1 MNNKYDVAIIGAGP
15 GGYPCAIRLGQLN
28 KKVLVIESGE
38 LGGVCLN
45 RGCIPTKALSFATE
59 LSDNLKKA
67 EKIGFKIQNQGFDL
81 SVLRNHTEGVVKK
94 LRAGIEY
101 LFKNNNVIWKRA
113 KARILSEHKIEL
125 TNDGASEQIE
135 AENIV
140 IATGTEII
148 PLPGF
153 EFDGKFITN
162 TDDALQLNDVPQ
174 NLLVVGAGACG
185 LELATI
191 YASLGS
197 KVKVVEIMEQILPGM
212 EIELCEQLFKMLKK
226 RGIEILLNSTVCS
239 HKILNGKV
247 LVEIKNQNNIISDTF
262 DRILI
267 TVGRRPTDYAFKEL
281 GLEIDK
287 KGYIVIDDS
296 YRTSIK
302 NIFAIGD
309 ITGPPL
315 LAHKAT
321 KQGIEVAEIIAG
333 LDNTKKMHSIPA
345 CVFTIPTFSSVGL
358 TEKEAINQGYKIKI
372 GRFPYRASG
381 KALSMLETEGLVKII
396 AEEDGR
402 ILGIH
407 ILGAESPSLIGE
419 AILAIDKHLKVSDLA
434 EIIHPH
440 PTLSEI
446 MGEAAENF
454 YKKAIHII
462 NT

>member
-1 MNNKYDVAIIGAGP
+1 MSRYEVAVIGAGP
-15 GGYPCAIRLGQLN
+15 GGYPCAIRLGQL
-28 KKVLVIESGE
+28 KKNVLVFESSE

-45 RGCIPTKALSFATE
+45 RGCIPTKALSFAAE
-59 LSDNLKKA
+59 LLENFQKA
-67 EKIGFKIQNQGFDL
+67 QKIGLKVKNNGVDL
-81 SVLRNHTEGVVKK
+81 QALRDHTESVVKR

-101 LFKNNNVIWKRA
+101 LFKNNNVQWKKA
-113 KARILSEHKIEL
+113 KARIVSEHKIEL
-125 TNDGASEQIE
+125 ESNGASEYIE

-140 IATGTEII
+140 IATGTEITA
-148 PLPGF
+148 LPGF

-162 TDDALQLNDVPQ
+162 TDDALKLNDIPEK
-174 NLLVVGAGACG
+174 LLVVGAGACG

-191 YASLGS
+191 YAGLGS

-212 EIELCEQLFKMLKK
+212 ETELCENLYKILK
-226 RGIEILLNSTVCS
+226 RYGIEILLKSTVQGYRVENNR
-239 HKILNGKV
+239 IKV
-247 LVEIKNQNNIISDTF
+247 DIKGPESTGTEEF

-267 TVGRRPTDYAFKEL
+267 TVGRKPTEFAFKNL
-281 GLEIDK
+281 GLEVDK
-287 KGYIVIDDS
+287 KGYIIVDNT

-309 ITGPPL
+309 IIGPPL

-333 LDNTKKMHSIPA
+333 IYDTKKSHNIPS
-345 CVFTIPTFSSVGL
+345 CVFTIPPLSSVGL
-358 TEKEAINQGYKIKI
+358 TEKEAVEKGFKVKT

-381 KALSMLETEGLVKII
+381 KALSMLEAEGMVKIV
-396 AEEDGR
+396 AEENGK
-402 ILGIH
+402 ILGVH
-407 ILGAESPSLIGE
+407 ILGVESPSLIGE
-419 AILAIDKHLKVSDLA
+419 GILALDKDLKVGDLA

-446 MGEAAENF
+446 IGEAAENF

-462 NT
+462 N

>member
-1 MNNKYDVAIIGAGP
+1 MSNKYDVVIIGAGP
-15 GGYPCAIRLGQLN
+15 GGYPCAIRLGQLK
-28 KKVLVIESGE
+28 KKVLVIESTE

-45 RGCIPTKALSFATE
+45 RGCIPTKTLSFVVE
-59 LSDNLKKA
+59 LSENFQKA
-67 EKIGFKIQNQGFDL
+67 QKFGFKIENKGIDL
-81 SVLRNHTEGVVKK
+81 ATLRNHTESVVKK
-94 LRAGIEY
+94 LRTGIEY
-101 LFKNNNVIWKRA
+101 LFKNNNVAWKKA
-113 KARILSEHKIEL
+113 KAKILSKHKIEL
-125 TNDGASEQIE
+125 QIDGTTEQVE

-162 TDDALQLNDVPQ
+162 TDDALKLTDIPEK
-174 NLLVVGAGACG
+174 LLVVGAGACG

-212 EIELCEQLFKMLKK
+212 ETELCASLYKILKK
-226 RGIEILLNSTVCS
+226 RGIEIILNSTVNS
-239 HKILNGKV
+239 YKIINGKV
-247 LVEIKNQNNIISDTF
+247 QVEIKNQNVITTEEF
-262 DRILI
+262 GRILI
-267 TVGRRPTDYAFKEL
+267 TVGRRPTDYAFKNLE
-281 GLEIDK
+281 LEIDK
-287 KGYIVIDDS
+287 KGYIVVDDS

-309 ITGPPL
+309 IIGPPL

-333 LDNTKKMHSIPA
+333 IYNTKKLHTIPS
-345 CVFTIPTFSSVGL
+345 CVFTVPPLSSAGL
-358 TEKEAINQGYKIKI
+358 TEKEALIQGYKIKV

-381 KALSMLETEGLVKII
+381 KALSMLETEGVAKIV
-396 AEEDGR
+396 AEENGN

-407 ILGAESPSLIGE
+407 ILGIESPSLIGE
-419 AILAIDKHLKVSDLA
+419 AILALDKKLSAKDLA
-434 EIIHPH
+434 EIVHPH
-440 PTLSEI
+440 PTLTEI
-446 MGEAAENF
+446 FGETAENLL
-454 YKKAIHII
+454 KKAIHIP

>member
-1 MNNKYDVAIIGAGP
+1 MAVIGAGP
-15 GGYPCAIRLGQLN
+15 GGYPCAIRLGQL
-28 KKVLVIESGE
+28 KKNVLVFESSE

-45 RGCIPTKALSFATE
+45 RGCIPTKALSFAAE
-59 LSDNLKKA
+59 LLENFQKA
-67 EKIGFKIQNQGFDL
+67 QKIGLKVKNNGVDL
-81 SVLRNHTEGVVKK
+81 QALRDHTESVVKR

-101 LFKNNNVIWKRA
+101 LFKNNNVQWKKA
-113 KARILSEHKIEL
+113 KARIVSEHKIEL
-125 TNDGASEQIE
+125 ESNGASEYIE

-140 IATGTEII
+140 IATGTEITA
-148 PLPGF
+148 LPGF

-162 TDDALQLNDVPQ
+162 TDDALKLNDIPEK
-174 NLLVVGAGACG
+174 LLVVGAGACG

-191 YASLGS
+191 YAGLGS

-212 EIELCEQLFKMLKK
+212 ETELCENLYKILK
-226 RGIEILLNSTVCS
+226 RYGIEILLKSTVQGYRVENNR
-239 HKILNGKV
+239 IKV
-247 LVEIKNQNNIISDTF
+247 DIKGPESTGTEEF

-267 TVGRRPTDYAFKEL
+267 TVGRKPTEFAFKNL
-281 GLEIDK
+281 GLEVDK
-287 KGYIVIDDS
+287 KGYIIVDNT

-309 ITGPPL
+309 IIGPPL

-333 LDNTKKMHSIPA
+333 IYDTKKSHNIPS
-345 CVFTIPTFSSVGL
+345 CVFTIPPLSSVGL
-358 TEKEAINQGYKIKI
+358 TEKEAVEKGFKVKT

-381 KALSMLETEGLVKII
+381 KALSMLEAEGMVKIV
-396 AEEDGR
+396 AEENGK
-402 ILGIH
+402 ILGVH
-407 ILGAESPSLIGE
+407 ILGVESPSLIGE
-419 AILAIDKHLKVSDLA
+419 GILALDKDLKVGDLA

-446 MGEAAENF
+446 IGEAAENF

-462 NT
+462 N

>member
-1 MNNKYDVAIIGAGP
+1 MARYDVVIIGAGP
-15 GGYPCAIRLGQLN
+15 GGYPCAIRLGQL
-28 KKVLVIESGE
+28 KKNILVVESSE

-45 RGCIPTKALSFATE
+45 RGCIPTKALSFAVE
-59 LSDNLKKA
+59 IIENCHKA
-67 EKIGFKIQNQGFDL
+67 QKMGMKIVNNGFDL
-81 SVLRNHTEGVVKK
+81 MALRNHTESVVKR

-101 LFKNNNVIWKRA
+101 LFKNNNVQWKKAR
-113 KARILSEHKIEL
+113 ARILSEHRIEL
-125 TNDGASEQIE
+125 ESNGASEYIE

-148 PLPGF
+148 ALTGF
-153 EFDGKFITN
+153 EFDGKYITN
-162 TDDALQLNDVPQ
+162 TDDALKLNDIPEK
-174 NLLVVGAGACG
+174 LLVVGAGACG

-191 YASLGS
+191 YACLGS

-212 EIELCEQLFKMLKK
+212 EAELCENLYKILKK
-226 RGIEILLNSTVCS
+226 NGIEILLKSTVQGYQFENN
-239 HKILNGKV
+239 KIKV
-247 LVEIKNQNNIISDTF
+247 AIKGPESTSAEEF

-267 TVGRRPTDYAFKEL
+267 TVGRKPTDFAFKNL
-281 GLEIDK
+281 GIEVDK
-287 KGYIVIDDS
+287 KGYILVDDV
-296 YRTSIK
+296 YRTNIK

-309 ITGPPL
+309 IIGPPL

-333 LDNTKKMHSIPA
+333 IYNTKKSHNNIPS
-345 CVFTIPTFSSVGL
+345 CVFTIPPLSSVGL
-358 TEKEAINQGYKIKI
+358 TEKDAIEKGYKIKI

-381 KALSMLETEGLVKII
+381 KALSMLETEGIVKIV
-396 AEEDGR
+396 AEEDGT

-419 AILAIDKHLKVSDLA
+419 GILALDKKLKVGDIA

-440 PTLSEI
+440 PTLTEAV
-446 MGEAAENF
+446 GEAAENF

-462 NT
+462 N

>member
-1 MNNKYDVAIIGAGP
+1 MNNKYDAVIIGAGP

-28 KKVLVIESGE
+28 KKVLVIESKE

-67 EKIGFKIQNQGFDL
+67 EKVGFKIQNQGFDL
-81 SVLRNHTEGVVKK
+81 LVLRNHTEGVVKK

-101 LFKNNNVIWKRA
+101 LFKNNNVIWKKA

-125 TNDGASEQIE
+125 TNDGTLELIE

-212 EIELCEQLFKMLKK
+212 ETELCEQLFKMLKK

-247 LVEIKNQNNIISDTF
+247 CVEIKSQNNIISDTF
-262 DRILI
+262 NRILI
-267 TVGRRPTDYAFKEL
+267 TVGRRPTDYAFKNL

-287 KGYIVIDDS
+287 TGYIVIDDS

-333 LDNTKKMHSIPA
+333 LNNTKKIHSVPA
-345 CVFTIPTFSSVGL
+345 CVFTIPPFSSVGL
-358 TEKEAINQGYKIKI
+358 TEKEAINQGYKIKV

>member
-28 KKVLVIESGE
+28 KKVLVIESKE

-67 EKIGFKIQNQGFDL
+67 EKVGFKIQNQGIDL

-101 LFKNNNVIWKRA
+101 LFKSNNVIWKKA
-113 KARILSEHKIEL
+113 KAKILSEHKIEL
-125 TNDGASEQIE
+125 TNDGTSDQIE

-174 NLLVVGAGACG
+174 NLLVVGAGVCG

-197 KVKVVEIMEQILPGM
+197 KVKVIEIMEQILPGM
-212 EIELCEQLFKMLKK
+212 ETELCEQLFKILKK
-226 RGIEILLNSTVCS
+226 RGIEIILDSTVCS

-247 LVEIKNQNNIISDTF
+247 LVEIKSQNNIISDTF